1 MKTYKET
8 KAVVKELVLT
18 VGIENILNLHIT
30 PLYAAGHSVA
40 NVQSAMNYFRYSP
53 QAAKYR
59 A

>member
-8 KAVVKELVLT
+8 KAAVKEIVLT
-18 VGIENILNLHIT
+18 LGIENILNMHIT
-30 PLYAAGHSVA
+30 PLYNTGHSVA

-59 A
+59 V